1 MAAPQR
7 KPVTRPPSK
16 RPVQGRKPEGRKSGS
31 WSWRTF
37 VVLVLVPV
45 ALMLGSVYAHTM
57 AVGTGA
63 EAARL
68 DEEKAAAEADGKRL
82 EVRVAELSESG
93 SIRESAK
100 EDLGMRD
107 PGGKDFSTYGS
118 EGEDVV
124 NGGEKSKK
132 GAGE

>member
-7 KPVTRPPSK
+7 RLVARPPVE
-16 RPVQGRKPEGRKSGS
+16 RPVRGRKPEGRKSGA
-31 WSWRTF
+31 WSWRAF

-45 ALMLGSVYAHTM
+45 ALMLGSVYAHTVE
-57 AVGTGA
+57 VGTGA

-68 DEEKAAAEADGKRL
+68 EDEKATAEAEGERL

-93 SIRESAK
+93 SIREAAK

-107 PGGKDFSTYGS
+107 PGGKDLGTYGS

-124 NGGEKSKK
+124 DGGEESKK

>member
-7 KPVTRPPSK
+7 
-16 RPVQGRKPEGRKSGS
+16 RPVVRSPLKRSVRRKNPEGRKSGA
-31 WSWRTF
+31 WSWRAF
-37 VVLVLVPV
+37 VALVLVPV
-45 ALMLGSVYAHTM
+45 ALMLGSVYAHTV

-63 EAARL
+63 EVARL
-68 DEEKAAAEADGKRL
+68 EEEKAAAEAEGERL
-82 EVRVAELSESG
+82 KVRVAELSESG

-107 PGGKDFSTYGS
+107 PAGKDLGTYGS
-118 EGEDVV
+118 EEEDVV
-124 NGGEKSKK
+124 DGGEESKK

>member
-1 MAAPQR
+1 M
-7 KPVTRPPSK
+7 
-16 RPVQGRKPEGRKSGS
+16 
-31 WSWRTF
+31 
-37 VVLVLVPV
+37 VLVLVPV
-45 ALMLGSVYAHTM
+45 ALMLGSFYAHTV

-68 DEEKAAAEADGKRL
+68 EEEKAAAEAEGERL
-82 EVRVAELSESG
+82 EVHGAELSESG
-93 SIRESAK
+93 SIREAAK

-107 PGGKDFSTYGS
+107 PDGKDLGTYGS

-124 NGGEKSKK
+124 DGGEESKK